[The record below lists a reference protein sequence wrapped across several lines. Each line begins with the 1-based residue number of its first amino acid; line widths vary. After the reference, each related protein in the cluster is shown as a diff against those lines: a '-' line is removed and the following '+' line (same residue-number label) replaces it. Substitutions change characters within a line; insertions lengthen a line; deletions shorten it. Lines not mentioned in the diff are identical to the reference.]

1 VGLLSYEEK
10 KGDDDDDE
18 VYSWSHAG
26 LSSSS
31 GGVTGTWASFLKHS
45 VTSQPQQKGTS
56 DGLIWTGADLN
67 KPRMGRLLPAQPT
80 SSLSIGRTSATRA
93 PPPPLPV
100 SVAPQ
105 LTRGVST
112 SSTTTALA
120 STLSRASSLL
130 GTPTRLSAMAASHR
144 SIPAAQDS
152 LNNNDQQTFSNSN
165 NSEIDPG
172 TTSSGENEGG
182 GDQGGG
188 NGGGGDGLNSD
199 TGSSNSF
206 SDAAADNS
214 TRHYTSRK
222 LIISSLTY
230 HVSSASLLLKPTL
243 SRLPP
248 ALALAIS
255 CGVDLLPGSACGFG
269 ARGAQSLLAAACVE
283 GGGILLPTSDD
294 SNNGGFGKTGG
305 ASSGGASSSAG
316 GIATLKNA
324 LFASAAARAPYIH
337 FAVAVSQPFMAIPAM
352 CLSESYSNEKHNALL
367 SSFSSSSTSLP
378 MSSPAWLVA
387 CCVEG
392 TNGKWSKI
400 PLPIAPQVFSQ
411 SIKAAAASFSSRAAA
426 TATEAEDEEIKVQPL
441 SNSAPIVC
449 QAAFASRTWS
459 GASVILFFTGVL
471 TPLNEKYSSY
481 TGAGDKQT
489 QQSQVTIETST
500 FKLLPQPCIWQV
512 SLQVRSDDARVR
524 AALAVDMPSLV
535 HEWFCGRVSVLSHG
549 QEPSAESLLG
559 RSDLFQP
566 AQAKG
571 ANDAVSFAI
580 TAMQDRSASLHAK
593 IAAEIPVIFNASSAT
608 SSTVS
613 TSGSIGGGGGGGGG
627 SGGRATVPDTSPA
640 ARTCSRQ
647 KVIAPHL
654 WPAKEYGEVWKVSGL
669 EVLFGDK

>member
-1 VGLLSYEEK
+1 LGK
-10 KGDDDDDE
+10 
-18 VYSWSHAG
+18 
-26 LSSSS
+26 
-31 GGVTGTWASFLKHS
+31 FLKAICYKPAS
-45 VTSQPQQKGTS
+45 TKGTS
-56 DGLIWTGADLN
+56 DGLIWTGSDLN

-80 SSLSIGRTSATRA
+80 SGLSIGRTSATRA

-105 LTRGVST
+105 LTRGAST

-130 GTPTRLSAMAASHR
+130 GTPTRLSAMAVSHR
-144 SIPAAQDS
+144 SIPAAQDSS
-152 LNNNDQQTFSNSN
+152 LNNNDQQTFSN
-165 NSEIDPG
+165 NSELDTG
-172 TTSSGENEGG
+172 AASSGENEGG
-182 GDQGGG
+182 GGGDQGGG
-188 NGGGGDGLNSD
+188 SGGGSDGLNSD

-222 LIISSLTY
+222 IVISSLTY
-230 HVSSASLLLKPTL
+230 HVSSASLLLRPTL
-243 SRLPP
+243 LRLPP

-283 GGGILLPTSDD
+283 GGGILLPTYDD
-294 SNNGGFGKTGG
+294 SNNGGFGKAGG

-352 CLSESYSNEKHNALL
+352 CLSESHSNEKHNSFL
-367 SSFSSSSTSLP
+367 SSLSSSSLP

-441 SNSAPIVC
+441 FNSAPIVC

-481 TGAGDKQT
+481 TGEGDKQI
-489 QQSQVTIETST
+489 QQSQVTLETST
-500 FKLLPQPCIWQV
+500 SKLLPQPCIWQV
-512 SLQVRSDDARVR
+512 SLQIRSDDARVR

-535 HEWFCGRVSVLSHG
+535 HEWFCGRVSVISHG
-549 QEPSAESLLG
+549 QEPSAESLLS

-593 IAAEIPVIFNASSAT
+593 IAAEIPVIFNASSAA

-613 TSGSIGGGGGGGGG
+613 NSGSGGGGGGGGKSAAFIDEDDEEEEEEEEEEDKEMKVEQEKSELVTVKDESTTTQEVDKDIVQ
-627 SGGRATVPDTSPA
+627 SG
-640 ARTCSRQ
+640 
-647 KVIAPHL
+647 
-654 WPAKEYGEVWKVSGL
+654 KEDDRG
-669 EVLFGDK
+669 